1 MKNFF
6 NTTDIDTISESLNGE
21 KFLTASRNEDGC
33 IMLGF
38 ESANEDYVDTLTI
51 KHDGSVVG
59 AFGCE
64 EEQQPQTV
72 NDNQRAAEEHVK
84 FDESISYGVSA
95 EFHRAYA
102 DFLDAAEL
110 LAVDGQAVVTLAE
123 LARKCADAA
132 QLNAYRL
139 ATRYPVM
146 VRAALGLPDI
156 NYAEVPASD
165 RVLILTPT
173 TYTLLKQS
181 KATFDNQDIGA
192 ELRKKG
198 VIAQLDGLN
207 VVKIASNRL
216 PAKFGFM
223 IAHPVA
229 TVAPVKLAEY
239 KIHLDP
245 PFLSG
250 SLVEGRIYYDA
261 FVLKNKAKGIYY
273 QAIA

>member
-59 AFGCE
+59 AFVCD

-72 NDNQRAAEEHVK
+72 NDTQHAAEKHVK
-84 FDESISYGVSA
+84 VDDSISYGVSA

-102 DFLDAAEL
+102 DFLAAAEL

-132 QLNAYRL
+132 QLNAFRM
-139 ATRYPVM
+139 AMGRPVM
-146 VRAALGLPDI
+146 VRDALGLPAI
-156 NYAEVPASD
+156 NYAYTNSD
-165 RVLILTPT
+165 LDTDTISSMLPD
-173 TYTLLKQS
+173 YFGLLKPLHEEDGCDPS
-181 KATFDNQDIGA
+181 EGIVLLFQDEQHA
-192 ELRKKG
+192 KEPSMELVITPKVTTGG
-198 VIAQLDGLN
+198 VPVLSVEVND
-207 VVKIASNRL
+207 L
-216 PAKFGFM
+216 PK
-223 IAHPVA
+223 
-229 TVAPVKLAEY
+229 
-239 KIHLDP
+239 
-245 PFLSG
+245 
-250 SLVEGRIYYDA
+250 
-261 FVLKNKAKGIYY
+261 
-273 QAIA
+273 Q

>member
-6 NTTDIDTISESLNGE
+6 NTTDIDTISEILNGE

-59 AFGCE
+59 AFVCD

-72 NDNQRAAEEHVK
+72 NDTQHAAEEHVK
-84 FDESISYGVSA
+84 VDDSISYGVSA

-102 DFLDAAEL
+102 DFLAAAEL

-156 NYAEVPASD
+156 NY
-165 RVLILTPT
+165 TPGFNPDVDLDT
-173 TYTLLKQS
+173 DSISSMLPNYFGLLKPLHEEDGCDPS
-181 KATFDNQDIGA
+181 EGVVLLFHDKPNAKEPSA
-192 ELRKKG
+192 ELKIVPMVNAEG
-198 VIAQLDGLN
+198 VPVLSVRVSD
-207 VVKIASNRL
+207 L
-216 PAKFGFM
+216 P
-223 IAHPVA
+223 
-229 TVAPVKLAEY
+229 
-239 KIHLDP
+239 
-245 PFLSG
+245 
-250 SLVEGRIYYDA
+250 
-261 FVLKNKAKGIYY
+261 
-273 QAIA
+273 QQ